1 MNRITLVQRA
11 LALLAAG
18 LLGPL
23 APCAAL
29 AQGATA
35 AAYPSKPI
43 RIVVGYTPGGANDIL
58 ARLVGQKMAESFG
71 QQVVIE
77 NKPSTGAIIGTD
89 LVAKAAPD
97 GYTLTMGASGP
108 IVFNPALYAKLP
120 YNTQRDLAPVSLVG
134 SFPLILV
141 VQAASPH
148 RSVKELAAYTKANPD
163 KSNYGASAASFRLAT
178 ELLKSKAGML
188 AEHIP
193 YKGSAPAVQAVAS
206 GEVLMTLVD
215 SGPAAGAIK
224 GGLIRG
230 LAVTSGK
237 RMTALP
243 DIPTMAEQGV
253 DLQITLW
260 SGLLAPAG
268 TPPAIIAKLQ
278 AEVARIVKLPDVRE
292 RMLQLGIEPEGSTS
306 EEFARIIASEIPLW
320 SQVARANNIAAE

>member
-1 MNRITLVQRA
+1 MKRHHFLHA
-11 LALLAAG
+11 LAAC
-18 LLGPL
+18 LLG
-23 APCAAL
+23 AASL
-29 AQGATA
+29 PAARAQSAT
-35 AAYPSKPI
+35 AYPSKPI

-58 ARLVGQKMAESFG
+58 ARIVGQKMAESFG
-71 QQVVIE
+71 QQVIIE
-77 NKPSTGAIIGTD
+77 NKPSTGAIIGTEM
-89 LVAKAAPD
+89 VAKAAPD

-108 IVFNPALYAKLP
+108 IVFNPALYARLP

-141 VQAASPH
+141 VQAAGPH

-178 ELLKSKAGML
+178 ELLKAKAGMV

-253 DLQITLW
+253 DLQLTLW

-268 TPPAIIAKLQ
+268 TPPAIIARLQ
-278 AEVARIVKLPDVRE
+278 
-292 RMLQLGIEPEGSTS
+292 
-306 EEFARIIASEIPLW
+306 
-320 SQVARANNIAAE
+320 